1 MLFWN
6 LRRFTGFGRQNE
18 VVSAAKENLPLTGS
32 VVDGDAQDGARAAT
46 TIERTLALVG
56 DRWTI
61 LILRAAFRGIRRFDE
76 FCGDLGIAR
85 PMLTRRLR
93 KLVGAGLMTRDP
105 YQQHPARFE
114 YRLTSLLA
122 WRSPPCSSP
131 LCDGAMSI
139 SQATRPRQSSST
151 RHAAQNSSR
160 ASGVKPVPPCSGQ
173 ALSAAPTPTADF
185 TR

>member
-1 MLFWN
+1 M
-6 LRRFTGFGRQNE
+6 
-18 VVSAAKENLPLTGS
+18 SAAKGNLPLTGS

-114 YRLTSLLA
+114 YRLTSAGL
-122 WRSPPCSSP
+122 
-131 LCDGAMSI
+131 
-139 SQATRPRQSSST
+139 
-151 RHAAQNSSR
+151 
-160 ASGVKPVPPCSGQ
+160 
-173 ALSAAPTPTADF
+173 ALSPVLVALVRWGDEHLSSNQAKTILIHAPCGTELVQGFWCETCATVFGPGAIRSAHPD
-185 TR
+185 R